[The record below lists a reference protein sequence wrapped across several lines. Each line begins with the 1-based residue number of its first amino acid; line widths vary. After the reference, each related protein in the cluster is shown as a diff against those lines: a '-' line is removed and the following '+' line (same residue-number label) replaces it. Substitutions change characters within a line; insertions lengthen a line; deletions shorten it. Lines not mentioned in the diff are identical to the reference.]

1 MKTAITEDA
10 SFSSHLQHVVGFGTP
25 AGCFT
30 DSDVDRFDKKLDF
43 LKVMKMEK
51 VRIGLTDSIFFLSV
65 ARLRLGLGLGES
77 RVRAGPKRS

>member
-51 VRIGLTDSIFFLSV
+51 VRIGLTDSIFLNLS
-65 ARLRLGLGLGES
+65 RG
-77 RVRAGPKRS
+77 